1 MRVDRSLLVE
11 INFGEGEEGEEEEE
25 EEEDVMVKIVVLEED
40 LLV

>member
-11 INFGEGEEGEEEEE
+11 INFGEEGEEE

>member
-25 EEEDVMVKIVVLEED
+25 DVMVKIVVLEED